1 MLPDPEPTLQ
11 VKARR
16 QLRVCFLSSSC
27 SLHSSFSSLT
37 QHLPLSPLFVA
48 VRLIVSSCL
57 PSCFL
62 LAAPGCDQR
71 LQLGVHAALQL
82 DSRHHGPQ
90 PPHRLQSHPLW
101 VRSAKKKKD
110 GHCKHPRTTSH
121 GSNCCRSRPCWPFAP
136 PRLDAFG
143 SLQGVDI
150 LRSFAAQ
157 MQISCR
163 AAYPTEHSLPNRVVL
178 SHRRL

>member
-11 VKARR
+11 VTTRR

-27 SLHSSFSSLT
+27 SLHSSLSSLT

-48 VRLIVSSCL
+48 VRLIVSSRL

-101 VRSAKKKKD
+101 VRSAKKKRWALQTPT
-110 GHCKHPRTTSH
+110 HPSH
-121 GSNCCRSRPCWPFAP
+121 GGNCCRSRPCWPFAP
-136 PRLDAFG
+136 PRLDALA
-143 SLQGVDI
+143 SLQGVEI

>member
-1 MLPDPEPTLQ
+1 MLPDAELTLQ
-11 VKARR
+11 VTTRR

-27 SLHSSFSSLT
+27 SLHSSLSSLT

-48 VRLIVSSCL
+48 VRLIVSSRL

-101 VRSAKKKKD
+101 VRSAKKKKM
-110 GHCKHPRTTSH
+110 GIANTHAPLVWKHLLPESSVLAFCSPAARCF
-121 GSNCCRSRPCWPFAP
+121 GFPARSRYFAKLCGP
-136 PRLDAFG
+136 DADK
-143 SLQGVDI
+143 LQ
-150 LRSFAAQ
+150 
-157 MQISCR
+157 SC
-163 AAYPTEHSLPNRVVL
+163 LPNRTQFTQQGCFV
-178 SHRRL
+178 SP

>member
-1 MLPDPEPTLQ
+1 MLPDAEPTLQ
-11 VKARR
+11 VKTRR
-16 QLRVCFLSSSC
+16 QLRVLFMSSSC
-27 SLHSSFSSLT
+27 SLHSSLSSLT

-48 VRLIVSSCL
+48 VRLIVSSRL

-101 VRSAKKKKD
+101 VRSAKKKMM
-110 GHCKHPRTTSH
+110 GIANTH
-121 GSNCCRSRPCWPFAP
+121 AP
-136 PRLDAFG
+136 PRMEATVAGVVRVGLLLRRG
-143 SLQGVDI
+143 SMLSVPCKESI
-150 LRSFAAQ
+150 FCEALRPR
-157 MQISCR
+157 CR
-163 AAYPTEHSLPNRVVL
+163 
-178 SHRRL
+178 